1 MMAEFNLG
9 HFIDKEYL
17 KNSFKN
23 YDKDFLLK
31 KYYLKSRGEEIENN
45 IKKLAEETNERINK
59 SKFEKYYLESEGDLP
74 NPNYADNGI
83 YIVLDKKSIDET
95 CNCFLYTTIETED
108 GTKAWKV
115 ISAPSYIFETENLD
129 YVKEFEK
136 YKRKD
141 EFSGYKCFY
150 NYDNLFNAIKVL
162 TNQQQTGGRYVHK
175 FFRNSKYNFEHIE
188 ISALG
193 DEAKYKSLDEKN
205 SEYIQI
211 DDLDTFA
218 QTVINNTSEVN
229 DGDHE

>member
-1 MMAEFNLG
+1 MADIKLG

-17 KNSFKN
+17 KNSFRN

-31 KYYLKSRGEEIENN
+31 KYYLKSNGEEIENN

-59 SKFEKYYLESEGDLP
+59 SKFEKYYLESERDLP
-74 NPNYADNGI
+74 NPNEADNGI
-83 YIVLDKKSIDET
+83 YIVRDEKSIDET

-108 GTKAWKV
+108 GTKAWK
-115 ISAPSYIFETENLD
+115 ILSAPSYIFETENLD

-141 EFSGYKCFY
+141 DLSGYKCFY
-150 NYDNLFNAIKVL
+150 NYDSLFNAIKIL
-162 TNQQQTGGRYVHK
+162 EDNQQTAGRYVHE
-175 FFRNSKYNFEHIE
+175 FFRNSKYNFENIE

-193 DEAKYKSLDEKN
+193 DEARYKSLDEKN

-218 QTVINNTSEVN
+218 QTVINTVEVS

>member
-1 MMAEFNLG
+1 MADIKLG

-17 KNSFKN
+17 KNSFRN

-31 KYYLKSRGEEIENN
+31 KYYLKSNGEEIENN
-45 IKKLAEETNERINK
+45 IKELAEETNERINK
-59 SKFEKYYLESEGDLP
+59 SKFEKYYLESDGDLP
-74 NPNYADNGI
+74 NPNTADTGI
-83 YIVLDKKSIDET
+83 YIVRDEKSIDET
-95 CNCFLYTTIETED
+95 CNCFLYTTIETEN
-108 GTKAWKV
+108 GTKAWK
-115 ISAPSYIFETENLD
+115 ILSAPSYVFETENLD

-141 EFSGYKCFY
+141 DLSGYKCFY
-150 NYDNLFNAIKVL
+150 NYEKLFNVIKIL
-162 TNQQQTGGRYVHK
+162 TNQQQTAGRYVHE
-175 FFRNSKYNFEHIE
+175 FFRNSKYNFERIE

-193 DEAKYKSLDEKN
+193 DEAKYKSLDEEN

-218 QTVINNTSEVN
+218 QTVINTVEVS

>member
-1 MMAEFNLG
+1 MADIKLG

-17 KNSFKN
+17 KNSFRN

-31 KYYLKSRGEEIENN
+31 KYYLKSNGEEIENN
-45 IKKLAEETNERINK
+45 IKELAEETNERINK

-74 NPNYADNGI
+74 NPNEADNGI
-83 YIVLDKKSIDET
+83 YIVRDEKSIDET
-95 CNCFLYTTIETED
+95 CNCFLYTTIETE
-108 GTKAWKV
+108 
-115 ISAPSYIFETENLD
+115 NLD

-141 EFSGYKCFY
+141 DLSGYKCFY
-150 NYDNLFNAIKVL
+150 NYEKLFNAIKIL
-162 TNQQQTGGRYVHK
+162 TNQQQTAGRYVHE
-175 FFRNSKYNFEHIE
+175 FFRNSKYNFENIE

-193 DEAKYKSLDEKN
+193 DEARYKSLDEEN

-218 QTVINNTSEVN
+218 QTVINTVEVS

>member
-1 MMAEFNLG
+1 MTEFNLG
-9 HFIDKEYL
+9 YFIDKDYL

-31 KYYLKSRGEEIENN
+31 KYYLKSKGEDIENN

-59 SKFEKYYLESEGDLP
+59 SKFEKYYLQNEGDLP
-74 NPNYADNGI
+74 NPNEADNGI
-83 YIVLDKKSIDET
+83 YIVRDEKSIDET

-108 GTKAWKV
+108 GKKAWKV
-115 ISAPSYIFETENLD
+115 ISAPSYVFETENLD

-136 YKRKD
+136 YERKD
-141 EFSGYKCFY
+141 EYSGYKCFY
-150 NYDNLFNAIKVL
+150 NYEKLFNAIKSLVD
-162 TNQQQTGGRYVHK
+162 QQDSSGRYVHD

-193 DEAKYKSLDEKN
+193 NEAEYKSIDEDN
-205 SEYIQI
+205 SEYIKI
-211 DDLDTFA
+211 DDLDAFA
-218 QTVINNTSEVN
+218 QTVINTVEVN

>member
-1 MMAEFNLG
+1 MTEFNLG

-17 KNSFKN
+17 KNSFIN

-31 KYYLKSRGEEIENN
+31 KYYLKSKGEEIENN
-45 IKKLAEETNERINK
+45 IKELAEETNERINK
-59 SKFEKYYLESEGDLP
+59 SKFEKYYLEREKDLP
-74 NPNYADNGI
+74 SPNEADNGI
-83 YIVLDKKSIDET
+83 YIVRDEKSIDEI

-108 GTKAWKV
+108 GTKAWK
-115 ISAPSYIFETENLD
+115 ILSAPSYVFETENLD

-141 EFSGYKCFY
+141 DLSGYKCFY
-150 NYDNLFNAIKVL
+150 NYDNLFNAIKIL
-162 TNQQQTGGRYVHK
+162 EDNQQTAGRYVHE

-205 SEYIQI
+205 FEYIPI
-211 DDLDTFA
+211 DDLDSFA
-218 QTVINNTSEVN
+218 QTVINTTVEVS

>member
-1 MMAEFNLG
+1 MADIKLG
-9 HFIDKEYL
+9 YFIDKEYL
-17 KNSFKN
+17 KNSFRN

-31 KYYLKSRGEEIENN
+31 KYYLKSNGEEIENN

-59 SKFEKYYLESEGDLP
+59 SKFEKYYLNNEGELP
-74 NPNYADNGI
+74 NPNKADNGI
-83 YIVLDKKSIDET
+83 YIVRDEKSIDET
-95 CNCFLYTTIETED
+95 CNCFLYTTIETEN
-108 GTKAWKV
+108 GTKAWK
-115 ISAPSYIFETENLD
+115 ILSAPSYVFETENLD

-141 EFSGYKCFY
+141 DLSGYRCFY
-150 NYDNLFNAIKVL
+150 NYDNLFNTMKSLVD
-162 TNQQQTGGRYVHK
+162 QQDSSGRYVHE
-175 FFRNSKYNFEHIE
+175 FFRNSEYNFERIE

-193 DEAKYKSLDEKN
+193 DEARYKSLDEEN

-211 DDLDTFA
+211 DDLDAFA

>member
-17 KNSFKN
+17 KNSFIN

-74 NPNYADNGI
+74 NPNDADNGI

-95 CNCFLYTTIETED
+95 CNCFLYTTIEKED
-108 GTKAWKV
+108 GTKAWK
-115 ISAPSYIFETENLD
+115 ILSAPSYIFETENLD
-129 YVKEFEK
+129 YVKEFKK
-136 YKRKD
+136 YERKD
-141 EFSGYKCFY
+141 ELSGYKCFY
-150 NYDNLFNAIKVL
+150 NYEDLFNAIKVL
-162 TNQQQTGGRYVHK
+162 ENQQQTGDRYVHE

-193 DEAKYKSLDEKN
+193 DEAKYKSLDEEN
-205 SEYIQI
+205 SEYIRI
-211 DDLDTFA
+211 DDLDAFA
-218 QTVINNTSEVN
+218 QTVINTTEVS

>member
-1 MMAEFNLG
+1 MADIKLG

-17 KNSFKN
+17 KNSFRN

-31 KYYLKSRGEEIENN
+31 KYYLKSNGEEIENN

-74 NPNYADNGI
+74 NPNEADNGI
-83 YIVLDKKSIDET
+83 YIVRDEKSIDET
-95 CNCFLYTTIETED
+95 CNCFLYTTIEKED
-108 GTKAWKV
+108 GTKAWK
-115 ISAPSYIFETENLD
+115 ILSAPSYVFETENLD
-129 YVKEFEK
+129 YVKEFKK
-136 YKRKD
+136 YERKD
-141 EFSGYKCFY
+141 ELSGYKCFY
-150 NYDNLFNAIKVL
+150 NYEKLFNAIKIL
-162 TNQQQTGGRYVHK
+162 TNQQQTAGRYVHE
-175 FFRNSKYNFEHIE
+175 FFRNSKYNFERIE

-193 DEAKYKSLDEKN
+193 DEARYKSLDEEN

-218 QTVINNTSEVN
+218 QTVINTSEVN

>member
-1 MMAEFNLG
+1 MADIKLG

-17 KNSFKN
+17 KNSFRN

-31 KYYLKSRGEEIENN
+31 KYYLKSNGEEIENN
-45 IKKLAEETNERINK
+45 IKELAEETNERINK
-59 SKFEKYYLESEGDLP
+59 SKFEKYYLENEGDLP
-74 NPNYADNGI
+74 NPNEADNGI
-83 YIVLDKKSIDET
+83 YIVRDEKSIDET
-95 CNCFLYTTIETED
+95 CNCFLYTTIETEN
-108 GTKAWKV
+108 GTKAWK
-115 ISAPSYIFETENLD
+115 ILSAPSYIFETENLD

-141 EFSGYKCFY
+141 DLSGYKCFY
-150 NYDNLFNAIKVL
+150 NYEKLFNAIKIL
-162 TNQQQTGGRYVHK
+162 EDNQQTAGRYVHE
-175 FFRNSKYNFEHIE
+175 FFRNSKYNFENIE

-193 DEAKYKSLDEKN
+193 DEARYKSLDEKN

-218 QTVINNTSEVN
+218 QTVINTVEVS

>member
-1 MMAEFNLG
+1 MADIKLG

-17 KNSFKN
+17 KNSFRN

-31 KYYLKSRGEEIENN
+31 KYYLKSNGEEIENN
-45 IKKLAEETNERINK
+45 IKELAEETNERINK

-74 NPNYADNGI
+74 NPNEADNGI
-83 YIVLDKKSIDET
+83 YIVRDEKSIDET

-108 GTKAWKV
+108 GTKAWK
-115 ISAPSYIFETENLD
+115 ILSAPSYVFETENLD
-129 YVKEFEK
+129 YDKEFEK

-141 EFSGYKCFY
+141 KYSGYKCFY
-150 NYDNLFNAIKVL
+150 NYDGLFNAIKIL
-162 TNQQQTGGRYVHK
+162 EDNQQTAGRYVHE

-193 DEAKYKSLDEKN
+193 DEARYKSLDEEN

-218 QTVINNTSEVN
+218 QTVINNTSEIN